1 MVLALESRI
10 LARPLALALFLRGC
24 VVGPNLAIAAT
35 EAVPANPTS
44 AELLGRIWRG
54 MCDGLKAMPQL
65 RDMPAYW
72 LSAITD
78 LDDPIAV
85 SQRFCLI
92 VLAGLMAAP
101 SVGSATRR
109 LFDHA
114 VTAASWRGVSRLRIA
129 LLRLVIGLIS
139 LLAVAALLWI
149 ALVGVSAGNRLLEE
163 TADRIVRAII
173 EWRLAIIA
181 LTAVFSPR
189 AGDLRLLRIDNAD
202 AVRCMRWLRI
212 YAAVAPL
219 DYFLIWLIERL
230 GFAHQVVFGTG
241 LVLGTAAT
249 IYKIAMIWAIRR
261 PIARAILAATEEEA
275 PPLRCAIA
283 ASWHWLFILLALAIW
298 AASIVGFSLGK
309 GASVYGSATITQ
321 VIVVVLA
328 IGWQS
333 SQKVIDH
340 RYPGRPADVVPGL
353 RRQRFADAMRRL
365 CDLLFVVIGLA
376 WLGEVWGLD
385 LIAPAPGSVEQF
397 LLRPILLAVV
407 IFIAAWIIWLL
418 LSGVIDEK
426 MPRLAGPGDEDEDIL
441 ERASRLG
448 TLLPLLRN
456 LSMVAIGIVAV
467 AVALSTLGLD
477 LAPILAGLGVIGIAL
492 GFGAQHLVRDIISG
506 IFFLME
512 DAFRVGEYID
522 TGRLR
527 GTVEGMSL
535 RSVRLRHQNG
545 PVHTIPFGQVQ
556 SVTNFSRDWAVVK
569 FNLHL
574 APTAEIELVRK
585 TVKRVGQ
592 ELLDDPEIGAEFIQ
606 PLKMQGVI
614 DVLQSHLVVRC
625 KFTAL
630 PGRPTY
636 LQRQALRRLI
646 EAFGN
651 AEIPFAAPNVMV
663 QLSSIPAG

>member
-1 MVLALESRI
+1 MPESS
-10 LARPLALALFLRGC
+10 LG
-24 VVGPNLAIAAT
+24 
-35 EAVPANPTS
+35 NPTS
-44 AELLGRIWRG
+44 AELLARMWNSTS
-54 MCDGLKAMPQL
+54 DGLKAVPQL
-65 RDMPAYW
+65 REAPAYW
-72 LSAITD
+72 LPAIAD
-78 LDDPIAV
+78 LDHPIAV
-85 SQRFCLI
+85 SLRFWLI
-92 VLAGLMAAP
+92 FLGGLLAAP
-101 SVGSATRR
+101 SVGSVTRR
-109 LFDHA
+109 LFDRI
-114 VTAASWRGVSRLRIA
+114 VTGASWRAVSRLRIA
-129 LLRLVIGLIS
+129 LLRLLIGLIS
-139 LLAVAALLWI
+139 LLVVAALLWI
-149 ALVGVSAGNRLLEE
+149 ALVSTSTGNRLLEE
-163 TADRIVRAII
+163 TADRIVWAIV

-189 AGDLRLLRIDNAD
+189 VGDLRLLRIDDSD
-202 AVRCMRWLRI
+202 AARCMRWLRI
-212 YAAVAPL
+212 YAAIAPL
-219 DYFLIWLIERL
+219 DYCLIWLIERV
-230 GFAHQVVFGTG
+230 GFAPQVVFGTA
-241 LVLGTAAT
+241 LVLGTATT

-275 PPLRCAIA
+275 PPLRRAIA
-283 ASWHWLFILLALAIW
+283 ASWHWVFILLALAIW
-298 AASIVGFSLGK
+298 AASAVAFSLGK
-309 GASVYGSATITQ
+309 GAAVYGAATVTQ
-321 VIVVVLA
+321 VIVIVLA

-333 SQKVIDH
+333 SQKLIRH
-340 RYPGRPADVVPGL
+340 LYAAAPADVAAGL
-353 RRQRFADAMRRL
+353 RRQRFVDAARRL
-365 CDLLFVVIGLA
+365 CDLLFVVAGLA
-376 WLGEVWGLD
+376 WLGEVWGLN
-385 LIAPAPGSVEQF
+385 LIGPAPGSLEELV
-397 LLRPILLAVV
+397 LRPILLALVT
-407 IFIAAWIIWLL
+407 FIAAWIVWLL

-426 MPRLAGPGDEDEDIL
+426 MPRLAGPGDEDDDL
-441 ERASRLG
+441 AERASRLG

-456 LSMVAIGIVAV
+456 LTMVVIGIIAV

-556 SVTNFSRDWAVVK
+556 SVTNYSRDWSVVK

-574 APTAEIELVRK
+574 APTVEIELVRK

-592 ELLDDPEIGAEFIQ
+592 ELLEDPEIGGEFIQ

-614 DVLQSHLVVRC
+614 DVLQTHFVVRC

-663 QLSSIPAG
+663 QLATTSTA